1 MQYIPKKFEIAVSVT
16 RIANIHYF
24 EFTDQYKT
32 HLDSHNFCELIYID
46 KGALLI
52 ESEGFSGTLTD
63 GHMLIHRAGEM
74 HSLSCS
80 GGLAPGVIIIGFFC
94 ENEQLS
100 VFSHTPTALSAKE
113 KRLLSEILKDGMSVY
128 MPPYDMPN
136 TDMQKREFYPFG
148 SDQLLKNHIEELLIS
163 LIRRQKEEGSF
174 LDVRDSGNTVVSH
187 ITQYINEHFTER
199 ITLDSLCFLFAT
211 NKTTLCREFKQ
222 EHGKTVLEYINALKI
237 KAAKRLLRT
246 QKYTATE
253 VAEAVGYSSLHYFS
267 RIFKAITGIS
277 PRRYLETVIARL
289 EAQKD
294 SSSTASNE
302 AHIR

>member
-1 MQYIPKKFEIAVSVT
+1 MKVQYILKDFETAVSVKK
-16 RIANIHYF
+16 IANIHYF

-32 HLDSHNFCELIYID
+32 HSDSHDFCELIYID

-63 GHMLIHRAGEM
+63 GHVLIHRAGEM

-80 GGLAPGVIIIGFFC
+80 GGLAPGVIIIGFSC
-94 ENEQLS
+94 DHAQLAS
-100 VFSHTPTALSAKE
+100 FSETPTALSPKE

-136 TDMQKREFYPFG
+136 TDMKKREFYPFG
-148 SDQLLKNHIEELLIS
+148 ADQLLKNHLEELLIC
-163 LIRRQKEEGSF
+163 LIRRKKEEGSF
-174 LDVRDSGNTVVSH
+174 LDVSDSGNTVVSH

-222 EHGKTVLEYINALKI
+222 EHGKTVLAYINALKI
-237 KAAKRLLRT
+237 KEAKRLLRA
-246 QKYTATE
+246 QQYTATE
-253 VAEAVGYSSLHYFS
+253 VSELVGYSSLHYFS
-267 RIFKAITGIS
+267 RIFKAVTGIS
-277 PRRYLETVIARL
+277 PKRYLETVIARL

-294 SSSTASNE
+294 TNA
-302 AHIR
+302 

>member
-1 MQYIPKKFEIAVSVT
+1 MQYIQKDFEIAVSVT

-32 HLDSHNFCELIYID
+32 HSDAHNFCELVYID

-52 ESEGFSGTLTD
+52 ESEGFSGILTD

-80 GGLAPGVIIIGFFC
+80 GGLAPGVIIIGFSC
-94 ENEQLS
+94 DCPLLS
-100 VFSHTPTALSAKE
+100 TFSETPTALSQKE

-136 TDMQKREFYPFG
+136 TVDMKKREFYPFG
-148 SDQLLKNHIEELLIS
+148 ADQLLKNHIEELLIS
-163 LIRRQKEEGSF
+163 LIRRKKEEGSF
-174 LDVRDSGNTVVSH
+174 LDVSDSGNTVVSH

-211 NKTTLCREFKQ
+211 NKTTLCRDFKS

-237 KAAKRLLRT
+237 KEAKRLLRT

-253 VAEAVGYSSLHYFS
+253 VADLVGYSSLHYFS
-267 RIFKAITGIS
+267 RTFKCITGIS
-277 PRRYLETVIARL
+277 PKHYFETVIARL
-289 EAQKD
+289 EAEKD
-294 SSSTASNE
+294 GSQAL
-302 AHIR
+302 